1 MLSVFDIEYYI
12 VSGHLEDE
20 EAIRIMKPLGNRIPG
35 GFCIAIER
43 YITHN
48 YQRAREQMRR
58 RKMEITLKWEMIST
72 FKEELKA
79 EEKSKATIEKYVRDA
94 GSFIRF
100 IGEGQM
106 LTKDTVISYKQH
118 LKEKYAIASA
128 YSMLVAV
135 NRFLCFLGCK
145 DCTVKVFKMQ
155 KAVFRP
161 KEREM
166 SKEEYLRLV
175 KTARD
180 KGKFRLCLI
189 MQTICATGI
198 RISELP
204 FVTVEGLSSRRT
216 VVSLKGKSRVVIL
229 PAQLCREL
237 RQYARQN
244 QISSGSIFVTK
255 NGRPIDRSNILHD
268 MKTLCEEADV
278 DRRKVFPHN
287 LRHLFA
293 LTYYKLEKDVC
304 RLADILGHSNINT
317 TRIYTLVSCEEQ
329 EQQIDGLGLVI
340 QV

>member
-1 MLSVFDIEYYI
+1 
-12 VSGHLEDE
+12 
-20 EAIRIMKPLGNRIPG
+20 
-35 GFCIAIER
+35 
-43 YITHN
+43 
-48 YQRAREQMRR
+48 
-58 RKMEITLKWEMIST
+58 MEVTLNWEMIST
-72 FKEELKA
+72 FEEELRA
-79 EEKSKATIEKYVRDA
+79 EEKSKATIEKYARDV
-94 GSFIRF
+94 GGFIRF
-100 IGEGQM
+100 TGEGQA
-106 LTKDTVISYKQH
+106 LTKDTVMSYKQH
-118 LKEKYAIASA
+118 LKDNYAIASA
-128 YSMLVAV
+128 NSMLVAV
-135 NRFLCFLGCK
+135 NRFLCYLGCN

-175 KTARD
+175 KTAKD
-180 KGKFRLCLI
+180 KGKSRLCLI

-204 FVTVEGLSSRRT
+204 FITVEGLSSRRT

-229 PAQLCREL
+229 PVQLCREL

-244 QISSGSIFVTK
+244 QVSSGSIFVTK
-255 NGRPIDRSNILHD
+255 NGKPIDRSNILHA
-268 MKTLCEEADV
+268 MKALCEEADV

-329 EQQIDGLGLVI
+329 EQQIDGLGLVV